1 MQPLKRESDHA
12 VCILSPQWTGTIWPW
27 PLSLTLMSGSLAGG
41 RGLKH
46 PWVWPQAPDC
56 ISTTLPKCEGT
67 NYKVTHMITVWLT
80 RLLCY
85 IKMDQSLLAG
95 EIVLFTEHFERQ
107 SLLKVNLELFH
118 FFKIKKHAMMLG
130 SVNSSGIFAL
140 NMDIL
145 HKICNIKTRVAVR
158 TISIQQSVTRHVN
171 QLSVTIFEHVTR
183 FY

>member
-56 ISTTLPKCEGT
+56 ISTTLQKCEGT

-85 IKMDQSLLAG
+85 IKMDQFYLL
-95 EIVLFTEHFERQ
+95 EKLCY
-107 SLLKVNLELFH
+107 LLNILKGKV
-118 FFKIKKHAMMLG
+118 
-130 SVNSSGIFAL
+130 SS
-140 NMDIL
+140 
-145 HKICNIKTRVAVR
+145 K
-158 TISIQQSVTRHVN
+158 SI
-171 QLSVTIFEHVTR
+171 
-183 FY
+183 